1 MLYGGIR
8 INEPGIDLGIVLS
21 VVSIFKNKPI
31 PGNTVVIGEVRFNR
45 RDKACFYDRKDA

>member
-21 VVSIFKNKPI
+21 ICSSFKNKSI
-31 PGNTVVIGEVRFNR
+31 PDDVVVIGEVRLNR
-45 RDKACFYDRKDA
+45 GS